1 MLDREQY
8 IGDEAHTWSFKPGSN
23 WSFYGYHSDRSV
35 GTVDRRDLGAVVG
48 CMTAQAILGASV
60 PLMRGVV
67 DYPVMTGQA
76 ARYALAAVVLGLLAR
91 LGLGGPPPGRARRS
105 DLLAL
110 IGVAV
115 TGLVGFNLCM
125 ITAVRHADPAV
136 VGTIVGAAPLG
147 LALIGPLMHRQRPS
161 ARIATSAVI
170 IVVGTGL
177 VHGFGRADALGTVA
191 ALGTLAGE
199 IAFSVFAAIA
209 LPRLGAVRVSAYSC
223 ALAVPM
229 LVVGAIVAGEVP
241 RPPTAPE
248 TAILTYL
255 AVLLTVIAF
264 VLWFSGLDRL
274 GVARAGLF
282 VGLAP
287 VAAVVTTSIQDR
299 AWPVPAQALGVLIVA
314 AALTFGVGQRNPHSR
329 PHSSRRIES
338 SEAAKGDGDRTDD
351 QRVSR

>member
-1 MLDREQY
+1 M
-8 IGDEAHTWSFKPGSN
+8 
-23 WSFYGYHSDRSV
+23 
-35 GTVDRRDLGAVVG
+35 DRRDLSAIGACVL
-48 CMTAQAILGASV
+48 AQAILGASV
-60 PLMRGVV
+60 PLMRGIV

-76 ARYALAAVVLGLLAR
+76 GRYALAAVALGVLAR
-91 LGLGGPPPGRARRS
+91 LGLGGSPPQPGRPERR

-110 IGVAV
+110 TGVAA

-147 LALIGPLMHRQRPS
+147 LALIGPLMRRQRPTASILVS
-161 ARIATSAVI
+161 AAI
-170 IVVGTGL
+170 IVLGTAL
-177 VHGFGRADALGTVA
+177 VHGFGRADLLGTLA

-199 IAFSVFAAIA
+199 IAFSAFAAIA

-229 LVVGAIVAGEVP
+229 LIVGAAAIGEVP
-241 RPPTAPE
+241 RLPTAVE
-248 TAILTYL
+248 AATLAYL
-255 AVLLTVIAF
+255 AVLLTVVAF
-264 VLWFSGLDRL
+264 VAWFSGLTRL

-287 VAAVVTTSIQDR
+287 VATVVVTAIQDG

-314 AALTFGVGQRNPHSR
+314 AALTYGVG
-329 PHSSRRIES
+329 RR
-338 SEAAKGDGDRTDD
+338 DRTKEIV
-351 QRVSR
+351 RRGPWLTPRR